1 MIKGE
6 ISGERAN
13 LASMLENGLINRR
26 SYEALSRLD
35 DKALK
40 SSLSDLKQARK
51 LDKNKVPKQK
61 KKK

>member
-1 MIKGE
+1 
-6 ISGERAN
+6 
-13 LASMLENGLINRR
+13 MLENGLINRR

-51 LDKNKVPKQK
+51 LDKKKVPKQK

>member
-51 LDKNKVPKQK
+51 LDKKKVPKQK